1 MSRTLL
7 IACGALA
14 HELVAV
20 LKANQWSHIEVQ
32 CLPAHWH
39 NTPDKI
45 APGVEQ
51 LIVEHRDN
59 VDSILIGYGD
69 CGTGGHL
76 DTVIDR
82 HNSPQ
87 LKIDR
92 LPGAHCYAFFAG
104 LERFETLA
112 EDELGTFFLTDYLAW
127 HFDRLILEELGINKH
142 PELRDMY
149 FGNYTRML
157 YLAQTENPERLA
169 QAQQAAAA
177 INLPLEVHYTGL
189 EPFSEAMNAI
199 NIVPIQASAK

>member
-32 CLPAHWH
+32 CLPADWH

-51 LIVEHRDN
+51 KIIEHRDN
-59 VDSILIGYGD
+59 FDSILIGYGD

-76 DTVIDR
+76 DTVIER
-82 HNSPQ
+82 HNSPR
-87 LKIDR
+87 LKVGR

-104 LERFETLA
+104 QDIFDTLA
-112 EDELGTFFLTDYLAW
+112 EDELGTFYLTDYLAW
-127 HFDRLILEELGINKH
+127 HFDRLILEDLGINKH

-149 FGNYTRML
+149 FGHYTRML

-169 QAQQAAAA
+169 QAQYAATA
-177 INLPLEVHYTGL
+177 INLPLEVHHTGL
-189 EPFSEAMNAI
+189 EPFSDAMKAI
-199 NIVPIQASAK
+199 NIVWN